1 MDALVKIKIPALIFC
16 WLLWFVAAQSA
27 SGAVY
32 QYALKFGARGTA
44 FLWIPE
50 NCACV
55 RGVIWSMQ
63 NLMERNWLED
73 PIIRSAAADEGLAI
87 VYVAGDDPSITW
99 EMKPA
104 SVEAA
109 KRLFTELAQESGYD
123 EIAFAPILWMGHS
136 FHGRTW
142 IFANAMPERT
152 IAAIPIRTY
161 PMPDTLGFTGIP
173 LCYVVGQTTELPQY
187 SDGRPG
193 DRDFFWPVVR
203 DTAVALRAANQSNL
217 ISVVVYP
224 GGTHTDWDD
233 TQAQFVALYI
243 RKACEYRLPKEMPGH
258 GPVQLNPIAPE
269 SGWLTDAGLIE
280 PDRFAPA
287 PYRDYTGD
295 RKKAYW
301 FFDRET
307 ALAAV
312 AFDGDR
318 QPREKQMVTFVQDGK
333 PLAVKPGLAGGQLKF
348 EPEADGL
355 TFKVAGG
362 FLSEIPAGLIGAG
375 TKLGHATSGAFK
387 FRKIAGPVVQIGPDT
402 FRVQFDGQSGG
413 GATTGASIMVEHP
426 GDGRFRRAV
435 QPMNVQIPAR
445 LTEGKPQV
453 LTFPKIE
460 NQPSSVKSVPL
471 EATSDSGLPVA
482 YYVVAGPAEVEGDL
496 LKLTPIP
503 PRAKYP
509 VKVTVVAWQYG
520 RLDEPKVKTAEA
532 VAQDFYI
539 TR

>member
-1 MDALVKIKIPALIFC
+1 MPAFLS
-16 WLLWFVAAQSA
+16 WLLVLWLGAQS
-27 SGAVY
+27 SLGAVY
-32 QYALKFGARGTA
+32 QYSMKFGTRGVA
-44 FLWIPE
+44 FVWIPE
-50 NCACV
+50 KCAYV
-55 RGVIWSMQ
+55 RGIIWSMQ

-73 PIIRSAAADEGLAI
+73 PIIRAAAADEGLAI
-87 VYVAGDDPSITW
+87 VYVAGDDPGITW

-104 SVEAA
+104 SVEAT
-109 KRLFTELAQESGYD
+109 KRLFNDLAQESGYD
-123 EIAFAPILWMGHS
+123 EIGFAPILWMGHS

-161 PMPDTLGFTGIP
+161 PLPDSLGFTGIP

-203 DTAVALRAANQSNL
+203 DTSLALRAANPSNL

-233 TQAQFVALYI
+233 AQARFVALYI
-243 RKACEYRLPKEMPGH
+243 RKACEYRLPKAMPVT
-258 GPVQLNPIAPE
+258 GPVKLNSIAPE
-269 SGWLTDAGLIE
+269 SGWLTDSGLIE

-295 RKKAYW
+295 PKKAYW

-307 ALAAV
+307 ALAAA

-333 PLAVKPGLAGGQLKF
+333 PLAVKPGLAGGQIKF

-355 TFKVAGG
+355 TFKVEGG
-362 FLSEIPAGLIGAG
+362 FLSEIPAGLVGAG
-375 TKLGHATSGAFK
+375 TRLGHATSGAFK
-387 FRKIAGPVVQIGPDT
+387 FRKITGPVVQTGPRT
-402 FRVQFDGQSGG
+402 FRIQFDGQSTASGG
-413 GATTGASIMVEHP
+413 GGASIMVEHP
-426 GDGRFRRAV
+426 GDAHYRRAV
-435 QPMNVQIPAR
+435 QPMTVQFPAR
-445 LTEGKPQV
+445 LFEGKPQL
-453 LTFPKIE
+453 LTFPKIAD
-460 NQPSSVKSVPL
+460 QPADAKSLPL
-471 EATSDSGLPVA
+471 RATSDSGLPVS

-496 LKLTPIP
+496 LRFTGVP
-503 PRAKYP
+503 PRSKFP

-520 RLDEPKVKTAEA
+520 RSTEPGWQTAEP
-532 VAQDFYI
+532 VAREFFL
-539 TR
+539 TK